1 LAREQ
6 DARAAAEAAER
17 RSLFLAELTATLAS
31 SLDYETT
38 LATLA
43 RLVVPSLADWCSVD
57 LQRNNGRIEQ
67 LAVARVDPGKVRW
80 AKQLREL
87 RPLHADDADGVAGV
101 IRTGR
106 PQIIPVVTDQFL
118 ADRVRDPEALRILRE
133 AGIISVMIVPLTSE
147 RRAIGAIS
155 FTTTRESGR
164 HYDRLDLAFAEE
176 VARRAGTAIENAR
189 LYREAQEAN
198 RLKDDFLATL
208 SHELRTPL
216 NAVLGWTRLLQS
228 GRLSETSTRH
238 ALEAIGRNATAQAQ
252 LINDLLDV
260 SRIVSG
266 NVRLDCAAIALGPI
280 IRDAVDAVR
289 VAADARHVQIEVKA
303 DAHVGLVWADRDRL
317 QQVLWNLI
325 ANAVKFTPPNGRVL
339 VRLEGRANDIEVTI
353 TDTGVG
359 IAPEFLPYAFDR
371 FRQADSSSTRAH
383 GGLGLGLAIVRHLVE
398 MHGGTVRV
406 ESAGVGKGTTFVF
419 ALPLRATCAATL
431 EETAGSGVRDAFASA
446 RETDLRGIR
455 VLAVDDETDTLELVT
470 SILRGHGATVTPVAS
485 ARAALDAFRR
495 NPPDLLLSDLGMPGE
510 DGYWLL
516 REIQAD
522 PRLPDVPLV
531 ALTAYARPEDRRRAL
546 AAGFRGYIA
555 KPVEPDE
562 LVERVRAIFSPH
574 SPGGDTVT
582 SERRT
587 A

>member
-1 LAREQ
+1 M
-6 DARAAAEAAER
+6 
-17 RSLFLAELTATLAS
+17 
-31 SLDYETT
+31 
-38 LATLA
+38 
-43 RLVVPSLADWCSVD
+43 
-57 LQRNNGRIEQ
+57 
-67 LAVARVDPGKVRW
+67 DPEKVRW
-80 AKQLREL
+80 ARQLREGRSL
-87 RPLHADDADGVAGV
+87 DVDDPVGVPGV

-106 PQIIPVVTDQFL
+106 PQIVPVVTDQFL
-118 ADRVRDPEALRILRE
+118 AGRVRDPELLRILRE
-133 AGIISVMIVPLTSE
+133 VGIISVMIVPLTSE

-155 FTTTRESGR
+155 FTATRESGR

-176 VARRAGTAIENAR
+176 VARRAATAIENAR

-228 GRLSETSTRH
+228 GRLSDTSTRH
-238 ALEAIGRNATAQAQ
+238 ALEAIGRNATAQTQ

-266 NVRLDCAAIALGPI
+266 KVSLDCASIALGPI

-289 VAADARHVQIEVKA
+289 VAADARHVQISVES
-303 DAHVGLVWADRDRL
+303 DPRVGLVWADRDRL
-317 QQVLWNLI
+317 QQVMWNLLS
-325 ANAVKFTPPNGRVL
+325 NAVKFTPPGGRVL
-339 VRLEGRANDIEVTI
+339 IRLEGRANDIEVSI
-353 TDTGVG
+353 ADTGIG
-359 IAPEFLPYAFDR
+359 IAPDFLPYVFDR

-398 MHGGTVRV
+398 MHGGTVRA

-419 ALPLRATCAATL
+419 ALPLRVTDS
-431 EETAGSGVRDAFASA
+431 ETAEKIGAGRAHAEIAPSGRT
-446 RETDLRGIR
+446 ELQGIR
-455 VLAVDDETDTLELVT
+455 VLAVDDETDALELVT
-470 SILRGHGATVTPVAS
+470 AILRSHGATVMAVAT
-485 ARAALDAFRR
+485 ARAALDAFRS

-522 PRLPDVPLV
+522 PRLPDVPLI

-562 LVERVRAIFSPH
+562 LVECVRAMVDPRSP
-574 SPGGDTVT
+574 SGDTARR
-582 SERRT
+582 ERRT